1 MPEDT
6 EKRKPEKK
14 RLLAHYTCTTCRS
27 TYTLA
32 NLSRHCRS
40 KKHQDALDAWAK
52 EEAMLQYFAKEVE
65 RYKQQDKKAKREVNE
80 SCYMTVKWLTDCLGK
95 SCRWLRR

>member
-6 EKRKPEKK
+6 QNRKPEKK
-14 RLLAHYTCTTCRS
+14 RPPTHYTCTTCQS

-32 NLSRHCRS
+32 NLSRRSRS

-52 EEAMLQYFAKEVE
+52 EEF
-65 RYKQQDKKAKREVNE
+65 KKANP
-80 SCYMTVKWLTDCLGK
+80 
-95 SCRWLRR
+95 

>member
-6 EKRKPEKK
+6 QNRKPEKK
-14 RLLAHYTCTTCRS
+14 RLLAHYTCTTCQS

-40 KKHQDALDAWAK
+40 KKNQDALDAWAK
-52 EEAMLQYFAKEVE
+52 EEF
-65 RYKQQDKKAKREVNE
+65 KKANPLL
-80 SCYMTVKWLTDCLGK
+80 S
-95 SCRWLRR
+95 